1 MIWIQALIIL
11 ACIMLGARKSGV
23 AMGFAGGVG
32 LFILVF
38 VFGLKPASPPVNV
51 LLIIIAVAL
60 TELLSW
66 RLSSHFCLQSSP
78 VRVMWHWPSIPLSAK
93 LLWKQR

>member
-38 VFGLKPASPPVNV
+38 VFGLKSGFSACQRSAYHHRSLFHGGDASGRRRVGFARP
-51 LLIIIAVAL
+51 
-60 TELLSW
+60 SC
-66 RLSSHFCLQSSP
+66 RKSSSESP
-78 VRVMWHWPSIPLSAK
+78 
-93 LLWKQR
+93 